1 MRIATTVPQDDL
13 RKVKN
18 AARAVEADGYSVITT
33 MENKH
38 DPFLPLAVA
47 AVETERVELATAIAI
62 SFSRSPMAVANASW
76 DLNEASRGRFV
87 LGLGTQ
93 IKAHNERR
101 FSVAWTA
108 PAPRMREY
116 ILALKA
122 IWRSWRYGEKL
133 AFEGAHY
140 RFTLMPPY
148 FVPESLA
155 LRIPPVTMAAV
166 GPAMLRVA
174 GEVADGARL
183 HPFCT
188 QKYIDEVVMPE
199 LAAGMAKS
207 GRARATFEIAGGG
220 FIATGAR
227 DEDVHMAR
235 EWVRGRVGFYGST
248 PAYFPVLAVHGLQD
262 LGQKLN
268 HMTREGAW
276 DKLAGAVSDDVLDL
290 FCAAGRH
297 DQIKPAI
304 ARRFAACTDTIFAS
318 ANSAAPA
325 SMPPDLIAEIAAL
338 PTPFTGFATGGP
350 STMPVPTLTPTLP
363 TPGIVERA

>member
-1 MRIATTVPQDDL
+1 MRITTTVPQDDL
-13 RKVKN
+13 RKVK
-18 AARAVEADGYSVITT
+18 AAAKAVEAEGYSIITT

-38 DPFLPLAVA
+38 DPFLALAIA

-93 IKAHNERR
+93 VKAHNERR
-101 FSVAWTA
+101 FSVPWSP

-122 IWRSWRYGEKL
+122 IWRCWRHGDKL
-133 AFEGAHY
+133 AFEGEHY

-148 FVPESLA
+148 FVPESLG

-174 GEVADGARL
+174 GEAADGVRL

-188 QKYIDEVVMPE
+188 QKYVEDVVMPE
-199 LAAGMAKS
+199 LRAGMAKS
-207 GRARATFEIAGGG
+207 GRERATFEITGGG
-220 FIATGAR
+220 FLAIGATDAA
-227 DEDVHMAR
+227 VAKAR

-248 PAYFPVLAVHGLQD
+248 PAYRPVLDAEGWGGAHHE
-262 LGQKLN
+262 LN
-268 HMTREGAW
+268 RLSKIG
-276 DKLAGAVSDDVLDL
+276 DFAGMRALITDEMVERIGVVGSPSE
-290 FCAAGRH
+290 CAAEIG
-297 DQIKPAI
+297 
-304 ARRFAACTDTIFAS
+304 RRFGDVADEVCCYFPAYEPDAATV
-318 ANSAAPA
+318 
-325 SMPPDLIAEIAAL
+325 AAL
-338 PTPFTGFATGGP
+338 VQELHAPQAAKHPP
-350 STMPVPTLTPTLP
+350 Q
-363 TPGIVERA
+363 

>member
-1 MRIATTVPQDDL
+1 MRITTTVPQDDL
-13 RKVKN
+13 RKVK
-18 AARAVEADGYSVITT
+18 AAAKAVEADGYSIITT

-38 DPFLPLAVA
+38 DPFLALAVA

-93 IKAHNERR
+93 VRAHNERR
-101 FSVAWTA
+101 FSVPWSP

-122 IWRSWRYGEKL
+122 IWRTWRHGDKL
-133 AFEGAHY
+133 AFEGEHY

-148 FVPESLA
+148 FVPESLG

-174 GEVADGARL
+174 GEVADGVRL

-188 QKYIDEVVMPE
+188 RKYVDEVVMPE
-199 LAAGMAKS
+199 LRAGMSKS
-207 GRARATFEIAGGG
+207 GRERATFEITGGG
-220 FIATGAR
+220 FLATGAT
-227 DEDVHMAR
+227 DAAVAKAR

-248 PAYFPVLAVHGLQD
+248 PAYYPVLAVHGLQD
-262 LGQKLN
+262 LGLKLN
-268 HMTREGAW
+268 RMTREGAW
-276 DKLAGAVSDDVLDL
+276 DKLAGEVSDDVLDL
-290 FCAAGRH
+290 FAATGRH
-297 DQIKPAI
+297 DEIKGVI
-304 ARRFAACTDTIFAS
+304 ERRFAATSDSIFAS

-325 SMPPDLIAEIAAL
+325 DLPPDLIADITTVA
-338 PTPFTGFATGGP
+338 TPFKGYAT
-350 STMPVPTLTPTLP
+350 
-363 TPGIVERA
+363 

>member
-13 RKVKN
+13 RKVKA
-18 AARAVEADGYSVITT
+18 AARKVEADGYSLITT

-93 IKAHNERR
+93 VKAHNERR
-101 FSVAWTA
+101 FSVPWGP

-116 ILALKA
+116 VLALKA
-122 IWRSWRYGEKL
+122 IWRCWRFGDKL
-133 AFEGAHY
+133 AFEGVHY

-148 FVPESLA
+148 FVPESLG

-174 GEVADGARL
+174 GEVADGVRL

-188 QKYIDEVVMPE
+188 RRYIDAVVMPE
-199 LAAGMAKS
+199 LQKGLS
-207 GRARATFEIAGGG
+207 RNGRSRENFEITGGG
-220 FIATGAR
+220 FLATGPT
-227 DEDVHMAR
+227 DEAVHKAR

-248 PAYFPVLAVHGLQD
+248 PAYYPVLAVHGLQD
-262 LGQKLN
+262 LGLKLN
-268 HMTREGAW
+268 RMTREGAW
-276 DKLAGAVSDDVLDL
+276 DKLAGEVSDDVVDL
-290 FCAAGRH
+290 FAACGRF
-297 DQIKPAI
+297 DEIKGVI
-304 ARRFAACTDTIFAS
+304 ARRFAETSDAMFAS
-318 ANSAAPA
+318 VNTADPAAL
-325 SMPPDLIAEIAAL
+325 PPELIAELTAI
-338 PTPFTGFATGGP
+338 PTPFKGFAT
-350 STMPVPTLTPTLP
+350 T
-363 TPGIVERA
+363 